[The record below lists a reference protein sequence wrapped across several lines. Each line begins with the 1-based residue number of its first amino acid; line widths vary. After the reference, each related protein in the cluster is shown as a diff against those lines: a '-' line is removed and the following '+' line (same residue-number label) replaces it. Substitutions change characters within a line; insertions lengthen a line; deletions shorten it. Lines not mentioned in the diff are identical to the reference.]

1 MLYNKDYV
9 KGHSCDE
16 NEFESNNLYGQTT
29 CVQALIT
36 SGADKDIKNNVS
48 MVYVIVRIYWL

>member
-1 MLYNKDYV
+1 MLYNDIDYV
-9 KGHSCDE
+9 KGHSCDK
-16 NEFESNNLYGQTT
+16 NEFESNNLYGHTT

-48 MVYVIVRIYWL
+48 MVCVILLS